1 MSEFDK
7 QLMDSFRSLY
17 DLEVRTDERVKNL
30 IIRCDATDEKHSETL
45 QIQKDIEGR
54 VRVLE
59 SKTEEFGSVAEQVKI
74 NTASLADRVKTVEL
88 SKNNSD
94 DRWKTIVNFCVQ
106 LSLILVAAYLLYKL
120 GLQAP
125 AVP

>member
-30 IIRCDATDEKHSETL
+30 IIRCDATDEKYSETL
-45 QIQKDIEGR
+45 QTQKDIEGR

-59 SKTEEFGSVAEQVKI
+59 SKTEEFGSVAEQVKL

>member
-30 IIRCDATDEKHSETL
+30 IVRCDSTDEKYSEVL
-45 QIQKDIEGR
+45 NIQKDIEGR

-59 SKTEEFGSVAEQVKI
+59 VKTDEF
-74 NTASLADRVKTVEL
+74 NSLSDEVRLHISSLSDRIKTVEY
-88 SKNNSD
+88 SKNSSD

>member
-30 IIRCDATDEKHSETL
+30 IVRCDSTDEKYSEVL
-45 QIQKDIEGR
+45 NIQKDIEGR

-59 SKTEEFGSVAEQVKI
+59 VKTDEF
-74 NTASLADRVKTVEL
+74 NSLSDEVRLHTSSLSDRIKTVEY
-88 SKNNSD
+88 SKNSSD

>member
-1 MSEFDK
+1 MSVFDK
-7 QLMDSFRSLY
+7 EITESLRSLY

-30 IIRCDATDEKHSETL
+30 TIRSDAADERFSETL
-45 QIQKDIEGR
+45 TTLKDVEAR
-54 VRVLE
+54 LRLLE
-59 SKTEEFGSVAEQVKI
+59 SNCEKFEALSIQTI
-74 NTASLADRVKTVEL
+74 EL
-88 SKNNSD
+88 SNRIKVVEISRSGHD